1 MVDKGEFARQWPV
14 ILPRVKARWNKLT
27 DGDLKGVQGNPEL
40 LISMIQE
47 KYDEAR
53 QAIEIEL
60 KSLRRSPQT
69 QKIYLSSVRRYLQ
82 WCADN
87 QLPVQIDR
95 RRAPST
101 RFHPLRSGSAAST
114 SSSVNTAISRTYSC
128 ADLVF
133 RCRSGCL
140 DGTSTATSTS
150 MAAPGTTWTAW
161 RAREN
166 SGHG

>member
-60 KSLRRSPQT
+60 KSLLAS
-69 QKIYLSSVRRYLQ
+69 K
-82 WCADN
+82 
-87 QLPVQIDR
+87 
-95 RRAPST
+95 
-101 RFHPLRSGSAAST
+101 AA
-114 SSSVNTAISRTYSC
+114 V
-128 ADLVF
+128 
-133 RCRSGCL
+133 
-140 DGTSTATSTS
+140 
-150 MAAPGTTWTAW
+150 P
-161 RAREN
+161 
-166 SGHG
+166 